1 MDRRRF
7 LLSSGCSALGLALG
21 AGVVWALD
29 EPERP
34 VLPVRLGP
42 LEELPAVGT
51 VRLFPE
57 QEVALIRRGGGLA
70 VLDLR
75 CTHLGC
81 RLRLAGAEL
90 VCPCHGGRFD
100 LDGVVRGGPPP
111 RPLPWYEARVSR
123 GGDVFFYPGRMNRDR
138 ALLRI

>member
-7 LLSSGCSALGLALG
+7 LQSCGCGALGLALG

-29 EPERP
+29 EPGHV

-42 LEELPAVGT
+42 LEQLPAVGA

-57 QEVALIRRGGGLA
+57 LDVVLVRRAGGLA

-100 LDGVVRGGPPP
+100 LDGAVRAGPPP

-123 GGDVFFYPGRMNRDR
+123 GGDVYFYPGRVSRDR

>member
-7 LLSSGCSALGLALG
+7 LQSSGCGALGLTLG
-21 AGVVWALD
+21 AGLVWALD
-29 EPERP
+29 VPGR
-34 VLPVRLGP
+34 VALPVRLGP
-42 LEELPAVGT
+42 LVELPAVGA

-57 QEVALIRRGGGLA
+57 HDLALVRRAAGLA

-100 LDGVVRGGPPP
+100 LDGAVLGGPPP
-111 RPLPWYEARVSR
+111 RPLPWYEARTSR
-123 GGDVFFYPGRMNRDR
+123 SGDVFFYPGRMNHDR